1 LNPDNIGPR
10 IAPRTT
16 PGINTTGFGIFST
29 GRVEIM
35 LRAMRQNSL
44 VRVLAEPNLV
54 AMSGYEA
61 CFLAGGEF
69 PVPVPQGTT
78 GFSNVTVGLAQG
90 AS

>member
-1 LNPDNIGPR
+1 
-10 IAPRTT
+10 
-16 PGINTTGFGIFST
+16 
-29 GRVEIM
+29 VEIM

-90 AS
+90 AR